1 MMFAL
6 YTLLG
11 LATLVSGLAV
21 ILARRPARAGLAL
34 GCNVLFLAAIVLTL
48 SAQFVAI
55 AWAMVGLSIILFSLT
70 ILHGEHGS
78 PGFPGNLTA
87 RLKGPGRAALAVSLL
102 LWVTLT
108 ATLFMSYAP
117 GQVSFEGATGQVGEP
132 TTIALAE
139 VLFTRYSAGVVG
151 MALIL
156 LVTLIGVRRTSR
168 SPRGEKH

>member
-1 MMFAL
+1 MLFAL

-55 AWAMVGLSIILFSLT
+55 AWAMVGLSIILLSLT

-78 PGFPGNLTA
+78 PEFPGNLTA
-87 RLKGPGRAALAVSLL
+87 KGSGRAALAVSLL

-117 GQVSFEGATGQVGEP
+117 GQVSFGGATGQVGEP